1 MRPDRM
7 RIALIVALFV
17 PFAYFG
23 LKDNAFHFRG
33 RRVSISEHILHLAIG
48 LAQVMMLAQA
58 INGNF
63 VMLFVALGL
72 LAVIGSID
80 EYIFHRELPPEESD
94 LHAKQ
99 HFALFVFVVG
109 SMIMTYMERH
119 SWQAPPLHT

>member
-1 MRPDRM
+1 M
-7 RIALIVALFV
+7 RIAFIIALFA

-33 RRVSISEHILHLAIG
+33 RRVSVTEHILHLAIG
-48 LAQVMMLAQA
+48 VTQVMMLAQA

-72 LAVIGSID
+72 LAITGSVD
-80 EYIFHRELPPEESD
+80 EYIFHRELPPAESD

-109 SMIMTYMERH
+109 SMIITYMERH
-119 SWQAPPLHT
+119 AWQAPTLHT